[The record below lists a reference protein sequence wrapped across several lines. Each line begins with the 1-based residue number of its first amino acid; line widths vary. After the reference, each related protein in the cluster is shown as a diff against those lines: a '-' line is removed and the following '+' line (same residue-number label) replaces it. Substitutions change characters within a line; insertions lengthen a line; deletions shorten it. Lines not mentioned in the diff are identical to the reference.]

1 VAGLWSV
8 AEDATAEDGPETF
21 PGLWV
26 TVKSEW
32 VGPLGVATFGWG
44 AGGTKACG
52 PCVLVVVPCMAG
64 VDSLSGSGRE
74 RGEKSRRNDMEF
86 EEKLLARVETAIG
99 FIQSCTLLL

>member
-26 TVKSEW
+26 AVKSEG

-44 AGGTKACG
+44 AGGPKACG
-52 PCVLVVVPCMAG
+52 PCVLVVAACMTG
-64 VDSLSGSGRE
+64 VEGL
-74 RGEKSRRNDMEF
+74 RGEWCK
-86 EEKLLARVETAIG
+86 
-99 FIQSCTLLL
+99 